1 MATAPQP
8 GSTGF
13 DNTDKVVISMAILG
27 ILIVIIIVVVR
38 YKNRMRP
45 PVVIPAPVRYQRRRE
60 EERYQKEIRSSLLD
74 SLQVIRYST
83 RLPPNE
89 QSDSKVHDSARNS
102 YPPRRQLQ
110 STANGEKPRA
120 IHTEAAVIA
129 RANECK
135 AETMVNNSGTPDD
148 KIRMTPEEDALRN
161 GDQSGSRDEPA
172 SCSVCTEDFAEYEN
186 VRILPCG
193 HIYHQRC
200 IDPWLLDFGS
210 TCPLWLALPRS
221 RSSQERVEQ

>member
-1 MATAPQP
+1 MGTAPQP
-8 GSTGF
+8 SSTGV
-13 DNTDKVVISMAILG
+13 DNTDKVAISMAILG

-38 YKNRMRP
+38 YMNRMQP
-45 PVVIPAPVRYQRRRE
+45 PVVTPASVRWQRRRE

-83 RLPPNE
+83 RLLPNE
-89 QSDSKVHDSARNS
+89 QSDSKVHDSARNT

-110 STANGEKPRA
+110 STAYGQKPRA
-120 IHTEAAVIA
+120 IHTEAAVIPS
-129 RANECK
+129 ANECRV
-135 AETMVNNSGTPDD
+135 ETMVKNSGTPDD
-148 KIRMTPEEDALRN
+148 KIRMTPEEDALWN

-172 SCSVCTEDFAEYEN
+172 SCPVCTEDFAECEN
-186 VRILPCG
+186 VRILPCA

-210 TCPLWLALPRS
+210 TCPLWLAFPRITKFS
-221 RSSQERVEQ
+221 RAR

>member
-8 GSTGF
+8 GSPGV
-13 DNTDKVVISMAILG
+13 DHTDTVVISLAILG

-38 YKNRMRP
+38 YMNRMRP
-45 PVVIPAPVRYQRRRE
+45 PVVSPASVQYQRRRE
-60 EERYQKEIRSSLLD
+60 EERYQKEIRSSLLE
-74 SLQVIRYST
+74 SLHVIRYSM

-89 QSDSKVHDSARNS
+89 QSDSKVHYYARNS

-110 STANGEKPRA
+110 STASGEKPGA
-120 IHTEAAVIA
+120 VHAEAVAIA

-135 AETMVNNSGTPDD
+135 AETMVNNPGTPDD
-148 KIRMTPEEDALRN
+148 KIRMPLEEDALRN

-172 SCSVCTEDFAEYEN
+172 SCSVCTEDFAESEK

-200 IDPWLLDFGS
+200 IDPWLLDFRS
-210 TCPLWLALPRS
+210 TCPLWLALPRITKSS
-221 RSSQERVEQ
+221 RAR